1 MIITPTLITKNPK
14 GTEKCSEL
22 FSKLLNERVVFLFHE
37 INDDLAAS
45 IIAQLL
51 ALEQADPT
59 KDVFLY
65 INSPG
70 GSVSAGMAVYD
81 VMRRLKC
88 DVSTVSCGMSAS
100 MGAFLL
106 AGGTKGKRVA
116 YENSEIMLHQV
127 LGSASGQATDV
138 EIAAK
143 KLLRTRAKIN
153 QMLADFTGMSVQK
166 IEQICDRDCWLTADE
181 AKKAGVVDRVI

>member
-14 GTEKCSEL
+14 ATEKCSEL
-22 FSKLLNERVVFLFHE
+22 FSKLLNEHVVFLFHE

-59 KDVFLY
+59 KEVFLY
-65 INSPG
+65 VNSPSD
-70 GSVSAGMAVYD
+70 SVSAGMAIYD
-81 VMRRLKC
+81 VMRRMKC

-100 MGAFLL
+100 MRAFLL

-127 LGSASGQATDV
+127 LGISSGQATDV

-143 KLLRTRAKIN
+143 KTVAYSCQDKSDAGRFYRNVSPKDRAD
-153 QMLADFTGMSVQK
+153 M
-166 IEQICDRDCWLTADE
+166 
-181 AKKAGVVDRVI
+181 